1 MIEENEQTREAKPF
15 GNLFTLTEE
24 TMEKNRDFSMKMF
37 TKMGITPVSAG
48 RLAAVYGMVLDM
60 AFSPG
65 FDENRFYLFKT
76 YLQDIYRQANVD
88 GSQRARRELGA
99 DEDTGQ

>member
-37 TKMGITPVSAG
+37 TKMGIT
-48 RLAAVYGMVLDM
+48 
-60 AFSPG
+60 
-65 FDENRFYLFKT
+65 K
-76 YLQDIYRQANVD
+76 I
-88 GSQRARRELGA
+88 
-99 DEDTGQ
+99 